1 MTIGQLMSRA
11 FGIVTDRGRDRAA
24 QYVALR
30 GLFIGDELDTLRKHI
45 NDEIGIPDDPASWTA
60 QVNVDFGPQELY
72 PAVIEGELPGSG
84 KWRAWLMV
92 DHKAQ
97 TAHYT
102 VEGEQ

>member
-45 NDEIGIPDDPASWTA
+45 NDEIGIVDEPDGWTA
-60 QVNVDFGPQELY
+60 QVNVDYGPQELC
-72 PAVIEGELPGSG
+72 PPVIEGELLGSG
-84 KWRAWLMV
+84 KWKAWLV
-92 DHKAQ
+92 LDDKAG
-97 TAHYT
+97 TAYYE
-102 VEGEQ
+102 VNSQ